1 MWKDFKDSART
12 VACATPLLGITAF
25 MFTKGISSGER
36 SSLGAIGIAIPA
48 MVLGGM
54 TGGLGA
60 AIWENTFNAGDSPSQ
75 KRAIIMGTA
84 GIGAMSALAGGVLGV

>member
-12 VACATPLLGITAF
+12 AACATPLLGITAF
-25 MFTKGISSGER
+25 MFTRGLTPPGTR
-36 SSLGAIGIAIPA
+36 SMGAIGVG

-60 AIWENTFNAGDSPSQ
+60 AIWENTFNAGDSPQQ
-75 KRAIIMGTA
+75 KTAIITGTA
-84 GIGAMSALAGGVLGV
+84 AIGAMSALAGGLFGVDV

>member
-12 VACATPLLGITAF
+12 AACATPLLGITAF

-36 SSLGAIGIAIPA
+36 SMGAIGVG

-75 KRAIIMGTA
+75 KTAIITGTA
-84 GIGAMSALAGGVLGV
+84 AIGAMSALAGGLFGV